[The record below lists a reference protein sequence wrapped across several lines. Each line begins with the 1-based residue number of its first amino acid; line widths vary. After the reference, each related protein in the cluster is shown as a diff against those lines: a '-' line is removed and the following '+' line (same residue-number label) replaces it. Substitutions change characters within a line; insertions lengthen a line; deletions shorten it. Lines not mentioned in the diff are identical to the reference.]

1 MSKEIKKTEKPELPE
16 QDLEKVAG
24 GKTYNETRS
33 NTTTYSP
40 PVAIPKPPTT
50 TPAKKAR

>member
-1 MSKEIKKTEKPELPE
+1 MPKEIKKTEKPELPE
-16 QDLEKVAG
+16 QDLDQVAG

-33 NTTTYSP
+33 NSLSA

-50 TPAKKAR
+50 TPAKKAG